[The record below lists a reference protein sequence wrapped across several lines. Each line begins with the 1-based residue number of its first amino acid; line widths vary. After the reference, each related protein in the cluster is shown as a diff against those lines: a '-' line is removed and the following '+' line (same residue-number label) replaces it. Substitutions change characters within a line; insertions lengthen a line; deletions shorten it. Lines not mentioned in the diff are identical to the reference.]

1 MKIKPSNF
9 SSTEH
14 DYFSMATLC
23 VFFTCASNFVFVF
36 LRFTTCHRVQKKS
49 KILLFS
55 FLLCR
60 FVTRLV
66 HDKFTVHSKATYYTF
81 WLLSPVL
88 FPFALVYIQQ
98 TVRRSSGF
106 FWFFC
111 TREQVSVFAFTLWS
125 YLLKAF
131 DTHRNSSPTY
141 PTTTASSVACSVA
154 DIDRQTDRQELRG
167 QDQKS
172 TLSGAWRLWSDTA
185 IRSEALA
192 PPARLE
198 RRGLKILSVWE
209 TGPSMSK
216 PFIALASYCFSLLG
230 G

>member
-88 FPFALVYIQQ
+88 FPFALVYIQD
-98 TVRRSSGF
+98 SSH
-106 FWFFC
+106 
-111 TREQVSVFAFTLWS
+111 SVCEKHRHEIQFKK
-125 YLLKAF
+125 YKF
-131 DTHRNSSPTY
+131 DYN
-141 PTTTASSVACSVA
+141 
-154 DIDRQTDRQELRG
+154 LR
-167 QDQKS
+167 
-172 TLSGAWRLWSDTA
+172 A
-185 IRSEALA
+185 IAVML
-192 PPARLE
+192 P
-198 RRGLKILSVWE
+198 
-209 TGPSMSK
+209 
-216 PFIALASYCFSLLG
+216 FSLP
-230 G
+230 